1 MKMLKYQIRLWV
13 IVTTILTVI
22 SFTQAQEMET
32 RIFNL
37 EQCIQIALENNPQIL
52 ASQIGVSESKI
63 NIREARAG
71 YYPSLNLS
79 AVASSLTAES
89 ASSNT
94 RTTENYNTVLSARY
108 TIFQGWKTVA
118 SVEAARQTFKAAQAG
133 HHSSRQDMVLTVTE
147 AYYWFLQAQKFV
159 QVAEKSLHRA
169 RKRLDFARAR
179 FNAGLASRS
188 DILKARTEQSNA
200 QLNLIHAQNA
210 ALMARGQLNNTMG
223 QNVDAS
229 LQIVDDLIETV
240 VNDTPGTELDFRLL
254 VEEAYKYR
262 PELRK
267 MARQLQAQ
275 KSFIRIAKADYYPSI
290 SLDANYNFSGA
301 AISQLYQ
308 SNYIGINLSLPLFS
322 GFSRPARIER
332 EKMGLQSIEKQM
344 ETLRQQISLEVWNAF
359 LAVKE
364 AKERILNTQVFLK
377 DARENLNISEGAYK
391 EGVGSML
398 DVIDAQTTF
407 VIAEQSYIEALA
419 DYRKAQIVLERP
431 ISGKFLRRY

>member
-1 MKMLKYQIRLWV
+1 MLKYQIRLWV

-169 RKRLDFARAR
+169 KKHLDFAMAR